1 MTVRGLALDP
11 VTNAPIV
18 ILKAEGGTRLLP
30 IWIGLFEANAIAIE
44 MEKIVAPRP
53 MTHDLLKNM
62 IELLDARMERMVV
75 DNLQENTF
83 FASIYLRSDG
93 REHRLDARPSD
104 AIALALR
111 TGAPILSPTMFS
123 LVRAASNWRRISVK
137 PISGGNGSIILRRG
151 TLPGTPRE
159 GPPPET
165 KTEKGPTVQ
174 MDDDIKGLLDHMSDA
189 LKDAIRGSEKI
200 QELLHE
206 IENRGYTPSMTVGVV
221 LGRTGTG
228 ERAEEIQETL
238 IGPVVPERPVSI
250 RRLSAFDRKFLRAC
264 AFRCPRSRHGCE
276 QK

>member
-62 IELLDARMERMVV
+62 IEILDTRMERMVV

-83 FASIYLRSDG
+83 FASIYLRTNG

-111 TGAPILSPTMFS
+111 TGAPIFVTDDVLTRSRGIELAEDLGEADQWRQWIDHITPGDFIRNSP
-123 LVRAASNWRRISVK
+123 
-137 PISGGNGSIILRRG
+137 GGAG
-151 TLPGTPRE
+151 PGTDDRE
-159 GPPPET
+159 
-165 KTEKGPTVQ
+165 
-174 MDDDIKGLLDHMSDA
+174 
-189 LKDAIRGSEKI
+189 
-200 QELLHE
+200 
-206 IENRGYTPSMTVGVV
+206 
-221 LGRTGTG
+221 RTD
-228 ERAEEIQETL
+228 RA
-238 IGPVVPERPVSI
+238 
-250 RRLSAFDRKFLRAC
+250 D
-264 AFRCPRSRHGCE
+264 
-276 QK
+276 

>member
-62 IELLDARMERMVV
+62 IELLNARMDRIVV

-83 FASIYLRSDG
+83 SASIYLRCEG

-111 TGAPILSPTMFS
+111 TGAPIFVTQDVLARSRGIELTEDLGEADRWRQWIDHITPGDFARNSPGG
-123 LVRAASNWRRISVK
+123 AA
-137 PISGGNGSIILRRG
+137 
-151 TLPGTPRE
+151 PGTDDRE
-159 GPPPET
+159 
-165 KTEKGPTVQ
+165 
-174 MDDDIKGLLDHMSDA
+174 
-189 LKDAIRGSEKI
+189 
-200 QELLHE
+200 
-206 IENRGYTPSMTVGVV
+206 
-221 LGRTGTG
+221 RTD
-228 ERAEEIQETL
+228 RA
-238 IGPVVPERPVSI
+238 
-250 RRLSAFDRKFLRAC
+250 D
-264 AFRCPRSRHGCE
+264 
-276 QK
+276 